1 MTDLVAY
8 MTPNGMRERRGH
20 LRPFHAVLGRT
31 LFERGHKNP
40 LRPTYGGA
48 ILANAINFA
57 RRVSGHVRL
66 VTAAARKHRNIFDHD
81 EARTATEALGY
92 FLD

>member
-1 MTDLVAY
+1 MKPSGL
-8 MTPNGMRERRGH
+8 RERRGR

-40 LRPTYGGA
+40 LRLTYGSA
-48 ILANAINFA
+48 ILANAINLA

-66 VTAAARKHRNIFDHD
+66 VTAAARKHRNVFDHD
-81 EARTATEALGY
+81 EAGTTTEALGY